1 MIPGFA
7 VDLKSEAK
15 LLATLADMDE
25 RARNKLTRSSL
36 RQAMGPL
43 QRQIRRDWKSHP
55 TIGTGDNTVRKAIAR
70 ATLIQVGRYHYKGQM
85 PRGPWG
91 ARARAIRTMY
101 SKVYISY
108 KKKYGP
114 ARLAHLLEN
123 PNGKYPTTYT
133 SWEIHTKAFRKW
145 HGTSRKVFRASARAF
160 LAGYQ
165 MKDIRKSVKGTF
177 G

>member
-1 MIPGFA
+1 MLRFLI
-7 VDLKSEAK
+7 DHKSEAK

-25 RARNKLTRSSL
+25 KARNKLTRSSL
-36 RQAMGPL
+36 RQAVGPL
-43 QRQIRRDWKSHP
+43 QRKIRRDWKSHP
-55 TIGTGDNTVRKAIAR
+55 TLGTGDGTVRKAIAR
-70 ATLIQVGRYHYKGQM
+70 ATLIQVGRLHHKGIM
-85 PRGPWG
+85 PRGKWG
-91 ARARAIRTMY
+91 ASRGQVTALF

-133 SWEIHTKAFRKW
+133 SWEIHTKAYKEW
-145 HGTSRKVFRASARAF
+145 HGSAREVFQMAARAF

-165 MKDIRKSVKGTF
+165 MKVIRKAIKGKY

>member
-25 RARNKLTRSSL
+25 KARNKLTRSSL

-70 ATLIQVGRYHYKGQM
+70 ATLIQVGRHLHKGK
-85 PRGPWG
+85 RTGPWG
-91 ARARAIRTMY
+91 ASARAIRTMY

-133 SWEIHTKAFRKW
+133 SWEIHTKAFRRFM
-145 HGTSRKVFRASARAF
+145 GTGPKVFRASARAF

>member
-1 MIPGFA
+1 MIVGFA
-7 VDLKSEAK
+7 VDLESEAK

-25 RARNKLTRSSL
+25 KAQSKLVRSSL

-43 QRQIRRDWKSHP
+43 QRSIRRAWKAPP
-55 TIGTGDNTVRKAIAR
+55 TVGRGNGTVRKAIAR
-70 ATLIQVGRYHYKGQM
+70 ATLIQVGRYAHR
-85 PRGPWG
+85 RGRMAKMG
-91 ARARAIRTMY
+91 LASRTVRSIY

-108 KKKYGP
+108 KNKYGP

-123 PNGKYPTTYT
+123 PDGKYPTTST
-133 SWEIHTKAFRKW
+133 SWEIHKKSYRKFV
-145 HGTSRKVFRASARAF
+145 GTGRKVFRAAARAF

-165 MKDIRKSVKGTF
+165 MKDIRRSVKGTF